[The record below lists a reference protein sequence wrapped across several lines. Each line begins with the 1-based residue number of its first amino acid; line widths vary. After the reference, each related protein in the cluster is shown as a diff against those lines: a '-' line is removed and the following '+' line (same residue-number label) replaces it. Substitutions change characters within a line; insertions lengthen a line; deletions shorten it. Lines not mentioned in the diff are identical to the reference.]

1 MRPVVIVVFFLLLL
15 ALPARA
21 EAPAAL
27 LNVEGPIGP
36 AVAEYVAGGIGEAE
50 AAGTPLVILRLDTPG
65 GLDRSMRAI
74 NAAILGAAVP
84 VACWV
89 GPAGARAASAGTFIL
104 YACPVAAM
112 APGTHLG
119 AATPVAMGGE
129 MGDAMA
135 AKAVNDTVA
144 TIRGLAELR
153 GRNAD
158 WAEKAVREGAT
169 LTAPKAV
176 AAGVVEVM
184 APDLDALMAALDGRR
199 VVVAGRT
206 VTLATAGL
214 AVKAR
219 DADLRTRL
227 LAALGSPEVAYLLLL
242 VGAYGIL
249 FELMNPGTLVAGILG
264 TVSLLLALYAL
275 NLLPVNYSGFG
286 LLLLGLSLMTA
297 EAFVPSFGILGL
309 GGAVAFALGSL
320 MLFDTG
326 VPGFAL
332 SVSVVTGATIASA
345 LLLAIGLAAAVRSR
359 RGRPTTGGEAL
370 VGAIGEV
377 VAWHGGSGRIRVR
390 GELWNARAPQAF
402 MPGERVR
409 VAARDGLTL
418 DVERNE

>member
-1 MRPVVIVVFFLLLL
+1 MLF
-15 ALPARA
+15 
-21 EAPAAL
+21 
-27 LNVEGPIGP
+27 
-36 AVAEYVAGGIGEAE
+36 
-50 AAGTPLVILRLDTPG
+50 
-65 GLDRSMRAI
+65 RS
-74 NAAILGAAVP
+74 
-84 VACWV
+84 
-89 GPAGARAASAGTFIL
+89 
-104 YACPVAAM
+104 
-112 APGTHLG
+112 
-119 AATPVAMGGE
+119 
-129 MGDAMA
+129 
-135 AKAVNDTVA
+135 
-144 TIRGLAELR
+144 
-153 GRNAD
+153 
-158 WAEKAVREGAT
+158 
-169 LTAPKAV
+169 
-176 AAGVVEVM
+176 
-184 APDLDALMAALDGRR
+184 
-199 VVVAGRT
+199 
-206 VTLATAGL
+206 TLATAGL